1 VKNARWIISLLL
13 AFSCVNV
20 AHASE
25 ESTAL
30 LKKAKEALAAGQEKA
45 LQRHLAAAIKQD
57 PNDLEVRWFLI
68 KLGLGELVNV
78 NLTARAEQLAEIA
91 PAFNTLVDMAKKARR
106 TAFAHYITAMYAT
119 YYKNYDRA
127 VAEIDRA
134 LALEPKSTRF
144 LGAKGNVL
152 QRYGQWTGNDKRL
165 ESAIQ
170 HLKQAAGQAS
180 KELDPDTDPN
190 TYNFEIA
197 SAYSGFRRPRW
208 QEVTF
213 YYERYLQQSKYHS
226 TSYAFAWNNASIAYR
241 KLGEC
246 QKAKQAAET
255 ALRVTPFGAAEIN
268 LNHAEFCLE
277 MRRLGMATHF
287 TEEAEPEFSH

>member
-1 VKNARWIISLLL
+1 MARRIIAILL
-13 AFSCVNV
+13 ALSFASVV
-20 AHASE
+20 HASE

-30 LKKAKEALAAGQEKA
+30 LKKAKAARAAEQHQAVE
-45 LQRHLAAAIKQD
+45 RYLAAAIKQD
-57 PNDLEVRWFLI
+57 PSDLEARWFLI
-68 KLGLGELVNV
+68 NLGLGELVNV
-78 NLTARAEQLAEIA
+78 DLPARAERLAEIA
-91 PAFNTLVDMAKKARR
+91 PAFNALVDMAKKARR
-106 TAFAHYITAMYAT
+106 TAFAHYITAVYAT

-127 VAEIDRA
+127 VAEIDKA

-144 LGAKGNVL
+144 IGAKGNVL
-152 QRYGQWTGNDKRL
+152 RHYGQWSGTDKRL

-170 HLKQAAGQAS
+170 YLKQAAEQAS
-180 KELDPDTDPN
+180 KEIEPDSEPN
-190 TYNFEIA
+190 SYNLEIA
-197 SAYSGFRRPRW
+197 EAYSDFRRPRW
-208 QEVTF
+208 QEATH

-226 TSYAFAWNNASIAYR
+226 TGYAIAWNNVSIAYR

-255 ALRVTPFGAAEIN
+255 ALKVTPFGAAVMN
-268 LNHAEFCLE
+268 LNRAEFCLE